1 MKAGTRILAIGAA
14 AAVVFTGGELWAG
27 EGLYEFAAV
36 PSSDSN
42 SFYRLNTATGE
53 LNWCYYVKG
62 EAGDAGK
69 TVCDPAGSNAGP
81 QRPGVYG
88 LLPTNLKT
96 DAGIFRVDKL
106 SGKVWQCF
114 PDSGKTVCAAP
125 AP

>member
-1 MKAGTRILAIGAA
+1 MAKGTVAAMLVGLASGS
-14 AAVVFTGGELWAG
+14 LMAG

-36 PSSDSN
+36 PSLESN

-53 LNWCYYVKG
+53 ITWCYYSKG
-62 EAGDAGK
+62 EKDAVGK
-69 TVCDPAGSNAGP
+69 TVCDPAGLNAGP

-106 SGKVWQCF
+106 SGKVWQCY
-114 PDSGKTVCAAP
+114 PENGKTVCAAP